1 MRRVGKLP
9 HRHSAPPVD
18 LGTWEPTPIRESQN
32 TQPSELRFRAR
43 LTEAATEMQLAL
55 V

>member
-1 MRRVGKLP
+1 MRWYARAGCLTGVG
-9 HRHSAPPVD
+9 S
-18 LGTWEPTPIRESQN
+18 GPIRESQN

-43 LTEAATEMQLAL
+43 LGKDPEVELAI